1 MKSISQ
7 KLGETQCSNATYWI
21 VSRGHCECM
30 TVPGARAGGPYS
42 YARAAYRYV
51 RASDISP
58 CLSVGYV
65 SMLPQGRRLMDG

>member
-7 KLGETQCSNATYWI
+7 KLGETQCSNATSHRI

-30 TVPGARAGGPYS
+30 TVPGARAGGP